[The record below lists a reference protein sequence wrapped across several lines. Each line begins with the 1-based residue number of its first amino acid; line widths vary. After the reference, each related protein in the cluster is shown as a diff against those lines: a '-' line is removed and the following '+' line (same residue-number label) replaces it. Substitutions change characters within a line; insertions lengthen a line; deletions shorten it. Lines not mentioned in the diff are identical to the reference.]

1 MLIEQGDAD
10 CELSDKAGKTPFT
23 HALRRGRKTAAELLR
38 NHGFVVSRSLVEH
51 RVALQA
57 VLTAMGDLLSLD
69 HMDDP
74 FPVDALLG
82 LEDLLDSD
90 D

>member
-1 MLIEQGDAD
+1 M
-10 CELSDKAGKTPFT
+10 
-23 HALRRGRKTAAELLR
+23 HALRRGRKTAAKVLAGELLR
-38 NHGFVVSRSLVEH
+38 YHGFVVSPSLVEN

-57 VLTAMGDLLSLD
+57 VLTAMGDLLNLD
-69 HMDDP
+69 HLGDP